1 MEDQLKVI
9 ICSYMKG
16 KECPECINMYTVEN
30 FKRFIEP
37 ILTYNIAQWEG
48 DVTDIRFL
56 MKEVRV

>member
-1 MEDQLKVI
+1 
-9 ICSYMKG
+9 MKG